1 MSKNVFYFTMF
12 MAVALLMLARLM
24 VPRAVASP
32 STVTFTA
39 NSTFDVAAD
48 APTFTVNSLGDAPA
62 DFTGDPGY
70 TICRTSPGNSTC
82 TLRAALMNANRFAGG
97 GATIIIPDGPHTLGL
112 TPLGSDDDATGDLN
126 ITQTV
131 TIAGAG
137 AATTIIDGGGIDG
150 VFFINSGVA
159 ATISGVTIRNGD
171 VGFSG
176 SGGGIDNFGTL
187 TVNDSVLSANSAGLG
202 GGVFNEI
209 SGVLTLNDSTLSGNT
224 AVLNSGGGLE
234 NNGTATLNRST
245 IDGNTAGG
253 SGGGLSNRGNMTVN
267 NSTLSHNSSGYW
279 GRSHQPGCP
288 DHER

>member
-1 MSKNVFYFTMF
+1 MLKNIFYPRIF
-12 MAVALLMLARLM
+12 MAVTLLMLAMLM
-24 VPRAVASP
+24 VPHALASP
-32 STVTFTA
+32 STVTFTVD
-39 NSTFDVAAD
+39 STFDVAAD

-70 TICRTSPGNSTC
+70 TLCRTNPGNSTC

-97 GATIIIPDGPHTLGL
+97 GATIIIPAGTHALSL
-112 TPLGSDDDATGDLN
+112 MPLGSDDDATGDLN

-137 AATTIIDGGGIDG
+137 AVTAIIDGGGLDG

-159 ATISGVTIRNGD
+159 ATISGVTIRNGNAGD
-171 VGFSG
+171 TG

-187 TVNDSVLSANSAGLG
+187 SVNNSVLSANSAGLG
-202 GGVFNEI
+202 GGVFNET
-209 SGVLTLNDSTLSGNT
+209 SGVLTLNDSTLSGNR

-245 IDGNTAGG
+245 IDGNTA
-253 SGGGLSNRGNMTVN
+253 SGAGAGLSNRSIMTVN
-267 NSTLSHNSSGYW
+267 KQHAWPQLNYRFR
-279 GRSHQPGCP
+279 GRH
-288 DHER
+288 H